1 MLRVGSSAHTLGSG
15 RFVTWRAH
23 TPAEARLDVS
33 LAIVEEVRLH
43 VLPAR
48 RQMTREDF
56 SQRIRAGDGGGIPIR
71 SPPQSVLRR
80 RRRVAAGIWLRDVPF
95 TLRDPKCDGPAGR
108 PRWQRASNAGSHN
121 VAGGGGGPVGGGA
134 LPRGAV
140 RGVNTSFITDLKF
153 GLLRFT
159 ANAQQKFR
167 SHTREKCSTSYCLPP
182 SWPRALR
189 ERP

>member
-108 PRWQRASNAGSHN
+108 PRWQRASKAGSH
-121 VAGGGGGPVGGGA
+121 VKSSQTSQVKARSGSQESDRQTDGA
-134 LPRGAV
+134 DECARLLVKCVDRSLIAV
-140 RGVNTSFITDLKF
+140 SSEQWSPIAKR
-153 GLLRFT
+153 
-159 ANAQQKFR
+159 AQN
-167 SHTREKCSTSYCLPP
+167 S
-182 SWPRALR
+182 RAR
-189 ERP
+189 RA